1 MGMCYWSI
9 TRWAKSLTARFVW
22 TSQWGHVTILN
33 SLLRTGR
40 MCMYPLNWYG
50 SLERRY
56 LGRCVNV
63 SICSCDPFP
72 NIWWLTPLFCWT
84 ANTVQTRSACVTM
97 SVANLKRKMPNAALS
112 ALDQEASIIPLPPA
126 IMKPQPLWTGKQV
139 RFYSMWILQWIL
151 VCYLQS
157 TI

>member
-1 MGMCYWSI
+1 MALSCTLVQLMWKMKRDGSLGWINSRSTSVRHWQKRFFQLLEWQLGARMLVQAGQSERQCTGISEMGMCYWSI
-9 TRWAKSLTARFVW
+9 ARWAKSLTARFAW

-63 SICSCDPFP
+63 SICSCDPFS
-72 NIWWLTPLFCWT
+72 NIW
-84 ANTVQTRSACVTM
+84 
-97 SVANLKRKMPNAALS
+97 
-112 ALDQEASIIPLPPA
+112 
-126 IMKPQPLWTGKQV
+126 
-139 RFYSMWILQWIL
+139 
-151 VCYLQS
+151 
-157 TI
+157 